1 MSAEKKKELQ
11 VAALENGTAI
21 DHIPPS
27 QLFKVAKLLGLENMD
42 NTITIG
48 NNFHSNKMG
57 SKGMIKISDK
67 FFCDEEINRIALI
80 APNVILNIIRDYEVV
95 EKKTVTLPDELVGL
109 VKCNR
114 SASTDDTAHNGSDTG
129 NAFDNARKYSTS
141 GLACHRTTQNGFG
154 CRFGKR
160 NIEDMPQADNHGN
173 LSGSNGNGV
182 SHRNRDNTCSGGS
195 CCGRVNDSGALALQV
210 IRHCNFG
217 FSHFFLL

>member
-27 QLFKVAKLLGLENMD
+27 QLFKVAKLLGLENMN

-57 SKGMIKISDK
+57 CKGVIKISDK

-95 EKKTVTLPDELVGL
+95 EKKAVTLPDELVGL
-109 VKCNR
+109 VKCNLSLIHISEPTRR
-114 SASTDDTAHNGSDTG
+114 S
-129 NAFDNARKYSTS
+129 
-141 GLACHRTTQNGFG
+141 
-154 CRFGKR
+154 
-160 NIEDMPQADNHGN
+160 
-173 LSGSNGNGV
+173 
-182 SHRNRDNTCSGGS
+182 
-195 CCGRVNDSGALALQV
+195 
-210 IRHCNFG
+210 
-217 FSHFFLL
+217 